1 MLKALEA
8 KAPMNR
14 LGTPQEI
21 ADLVAFLSSDK
32 SSFTTGSYIIADGG
46 YTII

>member
-1 MLKALEA
+1 MLHALEA

-21 ADLVAFLSSDK
+21 ADLVTFLSSDK

-46 YTII
+46 YTTI

>member
-1 MLKALEA
+1 
-8 KAPMNR
+8 
-14 LGTPQEI
+14 LGKVEEI

-46 YTII
+46 YTAV